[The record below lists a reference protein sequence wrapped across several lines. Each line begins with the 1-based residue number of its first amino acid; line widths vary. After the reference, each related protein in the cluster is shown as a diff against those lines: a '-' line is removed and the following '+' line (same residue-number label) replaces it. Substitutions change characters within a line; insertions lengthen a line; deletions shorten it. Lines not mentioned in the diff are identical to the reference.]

1 MSFWL
6 QCAQMIGM
14 DSKQFLD
21 GMPIHFL
28 HLASSLRRFGVVV
41 VRRFASPYSSSPSV
55 FVSNLDSFSSSATAD
70 DDDEEEEEEA
80 FVDDVVFI
88 PLAMLTL
95 FLGPM
100 VGLY

>member
-1 MSFWL
+1 
-6 QCAQMIGM
+6 MIGI

-70 DDDEEEEEEA
+70 DDEEEEEEA
-80 FVDDVVFI
+80 FVVVAVFI
-88 PLAMLTL
+88 PLAMLTV

>member
-1 MSFWL
+1 M
-6 QCAQMIGM
+6 
-14 DSKQFLD
+14 
-21 GMPIHFL
+21 
-28 HLASSLRRFGVVV
+28 

-55 FVSNLDSFSSSATAD
+55 FLLVGFVSNLDSFSSSATAND
-70 DDDEEEEEEA
+70 EEEEEEEEA

-88 PLAMLTL
+88 PLAMLTV

>member
-1 MSFWL
+1 
-6 QCAQMIGM
+6 MIGM

-21 GMPIHFL
+21 GIPIHFL

-41 VRRFASPYSSSPSV
+41 VRRFASPYSSPSV
-55 FVSNLDSFSSSATAD
+55 FVSNLDFLPSSATAD
-70 DDDEEEEEEA
+70 DDDEEEEES

-88 PLAMLTL
+88 PRAMLTV

-100 VGLY
+100 VSL

>member
-1 MSFWL
+1 
-6 QCAQMIGM
+6 MIGM

-28 HLASSLRRFGVVV
+28 HLASSLRRFGGVM

-55 FVSNLDSFSSSATAD
+55 FLLVGFVSNLDSFSSSATAD
-70 DDDEEEEEEA
+70 DEEEEEEEA
-80 FVDDVVFI
+80 FVDDVVFS

>member
-1 MSFWL
+1 
-6 QCAQMIGM
+6 MIGM

-70 DDDEEEEEEA
+70 DDDEEEEEA

-88 PLAMLTL
+88 PLAMLTV

>member
-1 MSFWL
+1 
-6 QCAQMIGM
+6 MIGI

-28 HLASSLRRFGVVV
+28 HLASSLRRFGGVM

-55 FVSNLDSFSSSATAD
+55 FLLVGFVSNLDSFSSSAFNAD
-70 DDDEEEEEEA
+70 DDDDDEEA

-88 PLAMLTL
+88 PLAMLTV

>member
-1 MSFWL
+1 
-6 QCAQMIGM
+6 MIGM

-28 HLASSLRRFGVVV
+28 HLASSLRRFGMVV

-55 FVSNLDSFSSSATAD
+55 FLLVGFVSNLDSFSSSATAD
-70 DDDEEEEEEA
+70 DEEEEEEEA

-88 PLAMLTL
+88 PLAMLTV

>member
-1 MSFWL
+1 
-6 QCAQMIGM
+6 MIGI
-14 DSKQFLD
+14 DSNQFLD

-70 DDDEEEEEEA
+70 DEEEEEEEA
-80 FVDDVVFI
+80 FVVVAVFI
-88 PLAMLTL
+88 PLAMLTV

>member
-1 MSFWL
+1 
-6 QCAQMIGM
+6 MIGM

-41 VRRFASPYSSSPSV
+41 VRRFASPYSSPSV

-80 FVDDVVFI
+80 FVVVAVFI
-88 PLAMLTL
+88 PLAMLTV

-100 VGLY
+100 VNLQ

>member
-1 MSFWL
+1 
-6 QCAQMIGM
+6 MIGM

-70 DDDEEEEEEA
+70 DDDDEEEEA

>member
-1 MSFWL
+1 
-6 QCAQMIGM
+6 MIGM

-70 DDDEEEEEEA
+70 DEEEEEAEA

>member
-1 MSFWL
+1 
-6 QCAQMIGM
+6 MIGM

-28 HLASSLRRFGVVV
+28 HLASSLRRFGGVM

-70 DDDEEEEEEA
+70 DEEEEEEEA

>member
-1 MSFWL
+1 
-6 QCAQMIGM
+6 M

-41 VRRFASPYSSSPSV
+41 VRRFSSPYSSSPSV

-70 DDDEEEEEEA
+70 DDDDDDEEEEA

>member
-1 MSFWL
+1 
-6 QCAQMIGM
+6 MIGM

-28 HLASSLRRFGVVV
+28 HLASSLRRFGGVM
-41 VRRFASPYSSSPSV
+41 VRRFASPYSSPSV
-55 FVSNLDSFSSSATAD
+55 LVSNLDSFSSSAAA

-80 FVDDVVFI
+80 FGDDVVFI
-88 PLAMLTL
+88 PLAMLTV

-100 VGLY
+100 VVRLY

>member
-1 MSFWL
+1 
-6 QCAQMIGM
+6 MIGM

-55 FVSNLDSFSSSATAD
+55 FLLVGFVSNLDSFSSSATAD
-70 DDDEEEEEEA
+70 DEEEEA

-88 PLAMLTL
+88 PLAMLTV

>member
-1 MSFWL
+1 
-6 QCAQMIGM
+6 MIGM

-28 HLASSLRRFGVVV
+28 HLASSLRRFGGVM
-41 VRRFASPYSSSPSV
+41 VRRFASPYSSPSV
-55 FVSNLDSFSSSATAD
+55 FVSNLDSFSSSACND
-70 DDDEEEEEEA
+70 DDDDEEEEA

>member
-1 MSFWL
+1 
-6 QCAQMIGM
+6 MIGM

-28 HLASSLRRFGVVV
+28 HLARFGVVV

-55 FVSNLDSFSSSATAD
+55 FLLVGFVSNLDSFSSSATAD
-70 DDDEEEEEEA
+70 DEEEEEEEA

-88 PLAMLTL
+88 PLAMLTV

>member
-6 QCAQMIGM
+6 QCAQIIGI
-14 DSKQFLD
+14 DSKEFLD

-41 VRRFASPYSSSPSV
+41 VRRFASPYSSPSV
-55 FVSNLDSFSSSATAD
+55 FVSNLDFLPSSATAD
-70 DDDEEEEEEA
+70 DDDEEEEA

-88 PLAMLTL
+88 PRAMLTA

-100 VGLY
+100 VRL

>member
-1 MSFWL
+1 
-6 QCAQMIGM
+6 MIGI
-14 DSKQFLD
+14 DSNQFLD

-55 FVSNLDSFSSSATAD
+55 FLLVGFVSNLDSFSSSATAD
-70 DDDEEEEEEA
+70 DEEEEEEEEA

-88 PLAMLTL
+88 PLAMLTV

-100 VGLY
+100 VRL

>member
-1 MSFWL
+1 
-6 QCAQMIGM
+6 MIGI
-14 DSKQFLD
+14 DSNQFLD

-55 FVSNLDSFSSSATAD
+55 FLLVGFVSNLDSFSSSATAD
-70 DDDEEEEEEA
+70 DEEAEEEEA

-88 PLAMLTL
+88 PLAMLTV

-100 VGLY
+100 VRL

>member
-1 MSFWL
+1 
-6 QCAQMIGM
+6 MIGI
-14 DSKQFLD
+14 DSNQFLD

-55 FVSNLDSFSSSATAD
+55 FLLVGFVSNLDSFSSSATAD
-70 DDDEEEEEEA
+70 DEEEEEEEA

-88 PLAMLTL
+88 PLAMLTV

>member
-1 MSFWL
+1 M
-6 QCAQMIGM
+6 
-14 DSKQFLD
+14 
-21 GMPIHFL
+21 
-28 HLASSLRRFGVVV
+28 

-70 DDDEEEEEEA
+70 DDDDEEEEA

>member
-1 MSFWL
+1 
-6 QCAQMIGM
+6 MIGM

-55 FVSNLDSFSSSATAD
+55 FLLVGFVSNLDSFSSSATAD
-70 DDDEEEEEEA
+70 DEEEEEEEA

>member
-1 MSFWL
+1 M
-6 QCAQMIGM
+6 
-14 DSKQFLD
+14 
-21 GMPIHFL
+21 
-28 HLASSLRRFGVVV
+28 
-41 VRRFASPYSSSPSV
+41 VRRFASPYSSPSV

-70 DDDEEEEEEA
+70 DDDDEEEEA

>member
-1 MSFWL
+1 
-6 QCAQMIGM
+6 MIGM

-28 HLASSLRRFGVVV
+28 HLASSLRRFGGVM

-55 FVSNLDSFSSSATAD
+55 FLLVGFVSNLDSFSSSATAD
-70 DDDEEEEEEA
+70 DDDDEEEEA

-88 PLAMLTL
+88 PLAMLTV

-100 VGLY
+100 VNLQ

>member
-1 MSFWL
+1 
-6 QCAQMIGM
+6 MIGM

-70 DDDEEEEEEA
+70 DEEEEEEEA

>member
-1 MSFWL
+1 
-6 QCAQMIGM
+6 MIGM

-28 HLASSLRRFGVVV
+28 HLASSLRRFGGVM
-41 VRRFASPYSSSPSV
+41 VRRFASPYSSPSV

-70 DDDEEEEEEA
+70 EEEEEEEEEA

>member
-1 MSFWL
+1 M
-6 QCAQMIGM
+6 
-14 DSKQFLD
+14 
-21 GMPIHFL
+21 
-28 HLASSLRRFGVVV
+28 VV
-41 VRRFASPYSSSPSV
+41 VRRFASPYSSPSV

-70 DDDEEEEEEA
+70 DEDEEEEEA

-100 VGLY
+100 VVLY

>member
-1 MSFWL
+1 M
-6 QCAQMIGM
+6 
-14 DSKQFLD
+14 
-21 GMPIHFL
+21 
-28 HLASSLRRFGVVV
+28 VV
-41 VRRFASPYSSSPSV
+41 VRRFASPYSSPSV

-80 FVDDVVFI
+80 FVVVAVFI
-88 PLAMLTL
+88 PLAMLTV

>member
-1 MSFWL
+1 
-6 QCAQMIGM
+6 MIGM

-28 HLASSLRRFGVVV
+28 HLASSLRRFGGVM

-55 FVSNLDSFSSSATAD
+55 FVSNLDSFSSSATAHEVD
-70 DDDEEEEEEA
+70 DEEEEA

-88 PLAMLTL
+88 PLAMLTV

-100 VGLY
+100 VVRLY

>member
-1 MSFWL
+1 
-6 QCAQMIGM
+6 MIGM

-55 FVSNLDSFSSSATAD
+55 FLLVGFVSNLDSFSSSAFNAD
-70 DDDEEEEEEA
+70 DDEEEEEA

-88 PLAMLTL
+88 PLAMLTV

-100 VGLY
+100 VNLQ

>member
-1 MSFWL
+1 M
-6 QCAQMIGM
+6 
-14 DSKQFLD
+14 
-21 GMPIHFL
+21 
-28 HLASSLRRFGVVV
+28 VV

-55 FVSNLDSFSSSATAD
+55 FLLVGFVSNLDSFSSSATAD
-70 DDDEEEEEEA
+70 DDDEEEEEA

-88 PLAMLTL
+88 PLAMLTV